1 LFGASGGVLG
11 TARAQYQ
18 LRQTLVFLD
27 GRPVNKPEV
36 MIGQA
41 QTKFVEGKL
50 TDEATGKMLADLG
63 AALALAVRQ
72 AKAAA
77 TVK

>member
-1 LFGASGGVLG
+1 M
-11 TARAQYQ
+11 
-18 LRQTLVFLD
+18 FLD
-27 GRPVNKPEV
+27 GRPLNKPEV

-41 QTKFVEGKL
+41 QNRFTDGKL
-50 TDEATGKMLADLG
+50 TDEATGKMLSDLG
-63 AALALAVRQ
+63 VALALAVRQ